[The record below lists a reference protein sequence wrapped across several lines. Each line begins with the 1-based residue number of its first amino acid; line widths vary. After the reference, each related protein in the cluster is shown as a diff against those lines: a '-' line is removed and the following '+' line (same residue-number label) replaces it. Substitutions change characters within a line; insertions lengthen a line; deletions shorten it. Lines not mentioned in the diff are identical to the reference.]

1 MTQNANTFL
10 QVRDLVV
17 EYTSDGKVIH
27 AVNGVNFDLE
37 RGKALA
43 LVGETGAGK
52 TTIAKS
58 IMRILPDPPAH
69 VRSGQVVLQ
78 GRDLMKLNEAD
89 MRKVRGKE
97 ISMIFQDPMTA
108 LNPTMR
114 IGDQIAEVIRLHDK
128 VTKAESMQKAQKML
142 ETVGITAERY
152 GNYPHQF
159 SGGMKQRVVIAMAL
173 IAEPELLLAD
183 EPTTALD
190 VTIQAQI
197 LDMMRRL
204 QEELGTTVLLISHD
218 LGVVAGFCDRVAVMY
233 AGRIVELGRVEQYVD
248 MALTYL
254 RLEEGGSDYV
264 IRTCAVDDVVRAAVR
279 RFAGEFIDRRIALDY
294 TPVEWE
300 TVTDGKWLTFVVE
313 QLLSNALKYT
323 GQDGTVRIYREGD
336 DLCIRDSGMGIAPE
350 DLPRVFD
357 MGYTGQNGRL
367 DRRSS
372 GIGLYLCRR
381 ICRNLRHEIRIE
393 SVPGVGTTV
402 RLTLGRPAFVA
413 E

>member
-1 MTQNANTFL
+1 MELLKAYLKERRLTLAAFLLFVGVFAVSFALYGLPLAAVGYPAGLCVLLGACLAAWDYGRAARRHKALKRLREAGEAVLLDLPAMTTVEGA
-10 QVRDLVV
+10 DCAAVV
-17 EYTSDGKVIH
+17 ET
-27 AVNGVNFDLE
+27 LRRE
-37 RGKALA
+37 LRRQ
-43 LVGETGAGK
+43 ETAR
-52 TTIAKS
+52 AA
-58 IMRILPDPPAH
+58 RWED
-69 VRSGQVVLQ
+69 
-78 GRDLMKLNEAD
+78 
-89 MRKVRGKE
+89 
-97 ISMIFQDPMTA
+97 MTA
-108 LNPTMR
+108 
-114 IGDQIAEVIRLHDK
+114 A
-128 VTKAESMQKAQKML
+128 
-142 ETVGITAERY
+142 
-152 GNYPHQF
+152 
-159 SGGMKQRVVIAMAL
+159 
-173 IAEPELLLAD
+173 
-183 EPTTALD
+183 
-190 VTIQAQI
+190 
-197 LDMMRRL
+197 RRL
-204 QEELGTTVLLISHD
+204 MT
-218 LGVVAGFCDRVAVMY
+218 
-233 AGRIVELGRVEQYVD
+233 ELGRVEQYVD

-264 IRTCAVDDVVRAAVR
+264 IRTCAVDDVVCAAVR

>member
-173 IAEPELLLAD
+173 ANSPQLLIAD
-183 EPTTALD
+183 EPTSALD
-190 VTIQAQI
+190 VTIQAQVMEMIQDLIEKQGTSLI
-197 LDMMRRL
+197 LI
-204 QEELGTTVLLISHD
+204 THD
-218 LGVVAGFCDRVAVMY
+218 LGLVATSCDDVAVVY
-233 AGRIVELGRVEQYVD
+233 AGEIIEYGSKEEIYDHPSHPYTIGLFG
-248 MALTYL
+248 AIPN
-254 RLEEGGSDYV
+254 LESD
-264 IRTCAVDDVVRAAVR
+264 VR
-279 RFAGEFIDRRIALDY
+279 RLA
-294 TPVEWE
+294 
-300 TVTDGKWLTFVVE
+300 
-313 QLLSNALKYT
+313 N
-323 GQDGTVRIYREGD
+323 
-336 DLCIRDSGMGIAPE
+336 
-350 DLPRVFD
+350 
-357 MGYTGQNGRL
+357 
-367 DRRSS
+367 
-372 GIGLYLCRR
+372 
-381 ICRNLRHEIRIE
+381 IE
-393 SVPGVGTTV
+393 S
-402 RLTLGRPAFVA
+402 RRR
-413 E
+413 

>member
-1 MTQNANTFL
+1 MT
-10 QVRDLVV
+10 
-17 EYTSDGKVIH
+17 
-27 AVNGVNFDLE
+27 
-37 RGKALA
+37 
-43 LVGETGAGK
+43 
-52 TTIAKS
+52 
-58 IMRILPDPPAH
+58 
-69 VRSGQVVLQ
+69 
-78 GRDLMKLNEAD
+78 
-89 MRKVRGKE
+89 
-97 ISMIFQDPMTA
+97 
-108 LNPTMR
+108 
-114 IGDQIAEVIRLHDK
+114 
-128 VTKAESMQKAQKML
+128 
-142 ETVGITAERY
+142 
-152 GNYPHQF
+152 
-159 SGGMKQRVVIAMAL
+159 
-173 IAEPELLLAD
+173 
-183 EPTTALD
+183 
-190 VTIQAQI
+190 
-197 LDMMRRL
+197 
-204 QEELGTTVLLISHD
+204 
-218 LGVVAGFCDRVAVMY
+218 
-233 AGRIVELGRVEQYVD
+233 ELGRVEQYVD

-254 RLEEGGSDYV
+254 WLEEGGSDYV

-393 SVPGVGTTV
+393 SAPGAGTTV

>member
-159 SGGMKQRVVIAMAL
+159 SGGMKQRVVIAMS
-173 IAEPELLLAD
+173 IACSPELILAD

-190 VTIQAQI
+190 VTIQAQV
-197 LDMMRRL
+197 L
-204 QEELGTTVLLISHD
+204 ELMNELKEKLRTSLLLITHD
-218 LGVVAGFCDRVAVMY
+218 LGVVAQVCDRVAIMY
-233 AGRIVELGRVEQYVD
+233 AGEIVESG
-248 MALTYL
+248 T
-254 RLEEGGSDYV
+254 
-264 IRTCAVDDVVRAAVR
+264 
-279 RFAGEFIDRRIALDY
+279 IA
-294 TPVEWE
+294 E
-300 TVTDGKWLTFVVE
+300 
-313 QLLSNALKYT
+313 
-323 GQDGTVRIYREGD
+323 
-336 DLCIRDSGMGIAPE
+336 
-350 DLPRVFD
+350 VFD
-357 MGYTGQNGRL
+357 HPHHPYT
-367 DRRSS
+367 
-372 GIGLYLCRR
+372 IGLFGSIPSLDETAEKLKPIQGQMPDPTELPEGCAFAPRCPYATGACRTR
-381 ICRNLRHEIRIE
+381 KPEMT
-393 SVPGVGTTV
+393 GVGGTQMV
-402 RLTLGRPAFVA
+402 RCLAHQGVFESPELMEEVRHGR
-413 E
+413 